1 MQWQP
6 SKQSKQ
12 EATTEMKKAQKYDVV
27 VVGGGLVGLCIAF
40 HLMGSRRKVGVIL
53 GTHKGRASLAAAGML
68 TPTCEWSPETP
79 LSSLEFMRIGRE
91 YYKEFLANVLE
102 NSQLEGEVGYS
113 EKQFLLL
120 DLLENDRRLSSRFE
134 SLRAAGANV
143 VWLNRQDVCKLEP
156 FINPEVI
163 RGAILVSGDGVV
175 NPRALHHFL
184 IERISQQAD
193 LLDANLLVAEESRDD
208 FLLTLDSDHTLI
220 CPQVIIAAG
229 AWSFEVAEKFHLVI
243 PVSPSKGQIVQL
255 SGASGLLQRI
265 LYMPV
270 GACGCLLERSPGIYI
285 TGTSEE
291 YVSAEV
297 TNTSKV
303 VAAILT
309 RINEVFLPAG
319 DFAIDD
325 MWSGFRPITPDELP
339 IISLSSDP
347 RIIIATG
354 HFRNG
359 VLLSPL
365 TGLIVKSLL
374 EGHKPTVNIQPY
386 RYQREFHAQYRFA
399 SAY

>member
-1 MQWQP
+1 
-6 SKQSKQ
+6 
-12 EATTEMKKAQKYDVV
+12 MKRVQKYDVV
-27 VVGGGLVGLCIAF
+27 IVGGGLIGLCIAF
-40 HLMGSRRKVGVIL
+40 HLMGSQRKVGVL
-53 GTHKGRASLAAAGML
+53 MGTHKGRASLAAAGML
-68 TPTCEWSPETP
+68 TPTCEWSPEVP

-91 YYKEFLANVLE
+91 YYKEFLANLFE
-102 NSQLEGEVGYS
+102 NSQLEEKIGYS
-113 EKQFLLL
+113 ERSFLLL
-120 DLLENDRRLSSRFE
+120 DLVENDRGLSSRFE
-134 SLRAAGANV
+134 SLQAAEANV

-156 FINPEVI
+156 SINPEVI
-163 RGAILVSGDGVV
+163 RGAILVSGDGIV
-175 NPRALHHFL
+175 NPRALHQFL
-184 IERISQQAD
+184 VECISQQAD
-193 LLDANLLVAEESRDD
+193 LLDTNLLTVEEIGDD
-208 FLLTLDSDHTLI
+208 FLLTLDSDDTLI

-229 AWSFEVAEKFHLVI
+229 AWSFEVAEKFHLEV
-243 PVSPSKGQIVQL
+243 PVSLSKGQIVQL

-285 TGTSEE
+285 AGTSEE

-319 DFAIDD
+319 DFVIDE

-347 RIIIATG
+347 RITIATG
-354 HFRNG
+354 HYRNG

-374 EGHKPTVNIQPY
+374 EGHEPTVNIQPY
-386 RYQREFHAQYRFA
+386 RYQRKFHAQYRFA